1 MNIQCNLHSV
11 TSLSLK
17 KKKRKE
23 EAIASAMEINPESK

>member
-1 MNIQCNLHSV
+1 MNIQCNLHNV
-11 TSLSLK
+11 TSLSL